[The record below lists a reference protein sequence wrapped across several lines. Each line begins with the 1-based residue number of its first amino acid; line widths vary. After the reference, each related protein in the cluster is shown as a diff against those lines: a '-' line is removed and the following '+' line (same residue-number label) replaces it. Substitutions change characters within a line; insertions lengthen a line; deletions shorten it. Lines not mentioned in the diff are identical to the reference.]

1 MIQLHKFNSQ
11 WGLFDP
17 SPFCMKAAILLQ
29 MSGQDYATII
39 ERDPGK
45 APRQKL
51 PFIDDGDKTIPDTSL
66 IRSHLEDTYG
76 TDFNAG
82 LDAAAR
88 ASSLFLS
95 KAIDEYGYWMNVRVR
110 WDTNENWEDFYQAL
124 FAKVP
129 APMRGVIAKKSRKI
143 AAANL
148 HGQGIGRFSDDEFA
162 QLAQDLLSAVE
173 AQLSD
178 HTYAFADTPTAADA
192 SLYPFL
198 MSAAVP
204 SFINPARDII
214 LKSARLK
221 TYCNA
226 MSAQFFP
233 DHPKL

>member
-1 MIQLHKFNSQ
+1 MIQLHKFDAQ

-76 TDFNAG
+76 TDFDAG
-82 LDAAAR
+82 LDATSR
-88 ASSLFLS
+88 AQSLFLI

-110 WDTNENWEDFYQAL
+110 WNTDENWEDFYQAL
-124 FAKVP
+124 FAKAP

-143 AAANL
+143 AIANL
-148 HGQGIGRFSDDEFA
+148 RGQGVGRFSAKEFA
-162 QLAQDLLSAVE
+162 QLIQELLSAIEV
-173 AQLSD
+173 QLGTHS
-178 HTYAFADTPTAADA
+178 YAFADTPTAADA

-204 SFINPARDII
+204 PLTSPAKEII
-214 LKSARLK
+214 LNSERIK

-233 DHPKL
+233 DHPNL

>member
-1 MIQLHKFNSQ
+1 MIQLHKFGGL

-29 MSGQDYATII
+29 MSGQDYAPIV

-51 PFIDDGDKTIPDTSL
+51 PYIDDGDKTIPDTSL
-66 IRSHLEDTYG
+66 IRRHLEETYG
-76 TDFNAG
+76 TDFDAG

-88 ASSLFLS
+88 AQSLFLI

-110 WDTNENWEDFYQAL
+110 WDTDENWDDFYQAL
-124 FAKVP
+124 FAKAP

-143 AAANL
+143 AVANL
-148 HGQGIGRFSDDEFA
+148 YGQGVGRFTTEEFA
-162 QLAQDLLSAVE
+162 QLAQGLLSAIQT
-173 AQLSD
+173 QLGS
-178 HTYAFADTPTAADA
+178 HTFAFADTPTAADA

-204 SFINPARDII
+204 PFNSPARDII
-214 LKSARLK
+214 LKSDRLK